1 MISPI
6 RHAHRATRGLPRLTT
21 AVAASAT
28 GLALV
33 TGMTAGAVP
42 AFGATP
48 AEDTLQRQFD
58 SAAAEFHVPVG
69 VLLAVSY
76 QQTRWDSHQGAP
88 STTGN
93 YNVMGLTEVDAAA
106 VNAALAK
113 GPGPETDGRGDG
125 AEPKPAKGAT
135 ARPKVQDGPALHTLD
150 AAAKLIHR
158 PAEDL
163 KRDAAQSVRGGAAL
177 LAKYQKEAGK
187 PASADPGAWYQ
198 AVARF
203 SQAGDAASVD
213 AFADRVFGTIRT
225 GVSRHTADGQSVVL
239 AATPSLKA
247 DRPAPLKAD
256 RPAAA
261 VRAAAAP
268 AADDTTPECP
278 SGLDCDF
285 KPAAYALTN
294 PSDLTSFGNYSKA
307 NRPDDGDKIQYIVI
321 HDTEGGFDASI
332 GLFQNPANQD
342 SAHYIVRS
350 SDGHVTQLVHTKDIA
365 WHAGNKSLNMHSIGI
380 EHEGYAL
387 PTDRPTWYSEQ
398 LYQSSAALTRYL
410 AARYDIPLD
419 REHIIGHDDVPGP
432 IQSYVAGMHWDPGTF
447 WDWSHYMDL
456 LGAPVCANLGGP
468 LTVGGV
474 VTVSP
479 AFDATNQ
486 PPVTGTADR
495 PENFVYLRTQPDPNA
510 PLINAGTTQASDWH
524 DKAVYGTSY
533 VVADLQGD
541 WTAIWYDGQKAWFYN
556 PSGQTGGADN
566 RPGRTVLTAKPG
578 LASIPVYGRNYPEAA
593 AYTPYPGIAPQSV
606 VPLTATVPA
615 GQSYVAGSD
624 APVQSD
630 FFYSHTID
638 NSAPNDWTLVVGNDT
653 YYPIRYNHRIAYLKA
668 SDVQVGTAVT
678 AGGNTGQST
687 KS

>member
-1 MISPI
+1 
-6 RHAHRATRGLPRLTT
+6 
-21 AVAASAT
+21 
-28 GLALV
+28 
-33 TGMTAGAVP
+33 MTVGAVP
-42 AFGATP
+42 AFAAAAAAP
-48 AEDTLQRQFD
+48 AQDTLQRQFS
-58 SAAAEFHVPVG
+58 SAAAEFHVPAS

-76 QQTRWDSHQGAP
+76 QQTRWDSHQGTP

-93 YNVMGLTEVDAAA
+93 YNVMGLTQVDAAA
-106 VNAALAK
+106 VTAALAK
-113 GPGPETDGRGDG
+113 GPGPETDGRGDS
-125 AEPKPAKGAT
+125 AAAKPAKKAPAG
-135 ARPKVQDGPALHTLD
+135 PVVQDGPALHTLD
-150 AAAKLIHR
+150 EAARLIHR
-158 PAEDL
+158 PADDL
-163 KRDAAQSVRGGAAL
+163 KRDTAQSVRGGAAL
-177 LAKYQKEAGK
+177 LAKYQKETGK
-187 PASADPGAWYQ
+187 AASADPGSWYQ

-203 SQAGDAASVD
+203 SQAGDPAGAGT
-213 AFADRVFGTIRT
+213 FADRVFATIRT
-225 GVSRHTADGQSVVL
+225 GASRHTADGQSVVL
-239 AATPSLKA
+239 TATPGV
-247 DRPAPLKAD
+247 KAD
-256 RPAAA
+256 RPAAPVHA
-261 VRAAAAP
+261 AARAAAAP

-278 SGLDCDF
+278 VELDCDF
-285 KPAAYALTN
+285 QPAAYALTDPN
-294 PSDLTSFGNYSKA
+294 DLTSFGNYSKA

-342 SAHYIVRS
+342 SSHYIVRS

-365 WHAGNKSLNMHSIGI
+365 WHAGNKSLNMHGIGI

-398 LYQSSAALTRYL
+398 LYQSSADLVRYL

-419 REHIIGHDDVPGP
+419 RQHIIGHDDVPGP

-468 LTVGGV
+468 LVVGGV

-510 PLINAGTTQASDWH
+510 PLINSGTTQASDWH

-533 VVADLQGD
+533 VVADLHGD

-566 RPGRTVLTAKPG
+566 RPGRTVLTPKPG
-578 LASIPVYGRNYPEAA
+578 VASIPVYGRNYPEAA
-593 AYTPYPGIAPQSV
+593 AYTSYPGIAPQPV
-606 VPLTATVPA
+606 VPLTATIPA
-615 GQSYVAGSD
+615 GQSYVSGSD
-624 APVQSD
+624 APVPSD

-638 NSAPNDWTLVVGNDT
+638 DSAPNDWTLVVGADT
-653 YYPIRYNHRIAYLKA
+653 YYPIRYNHRLAYLKA
-668 SDVQVGTAVT
+668 SDVQVGTAATPVDNPMHSS
-678 AGGNTGQST
+678 ANS
-687 KS
+687 